1 MDLFRVQKVY
11 FLICTILL
19 SLVSPL
25 LLAPTPAKAIV
36 CPTIPPTPIINPIA
50 VPVNDTGVLTS
61 TLKIEYYQSSIY
73 SKECLA
79 DGLFK
84 MVMKALVHA
93 VTSSIIDWINNGF
106 EGGPSFVTDPAQ
118 FFADIADEEI
128 GRFIDGSAL
137 GFVCDP
143 FQLQIR
149 FAFLNQRARYKN
161 PSKCTITGIVK
172 NVKGFVGGDFLQ
184 GGWEGWRQMS
194 ASENNPYGSLLTAED
209 DLTIRISARQNTAK
223 LGLDWGRGFRSAL
236 TKDGK
241 IRTPGA
247 LVQDS
252 LSQATGNDLSYLNL
266 SREFD
271 DILIALASLG
281 IKQFMGK

>member
-25 LLAPTPAKAIV
+25 LLAPTPAFAV
-36 CPTIPPTPIINPIA
+36 TCPGKVPTPIINPIS
-50 VPVNDTGVLTS
+50 VPVNDSGVVS
-61 TLKIEYYQSSIY
+61 TTAEIAFYQSSLY
-73 SKECLA
+73 AKECIA

-84 MVMKALVHA
+84 MIMKALVHA

-128 GRFIDGSAL
+128 GRFIDGTAL

-149 FAFLNQRARYKN
+149 FAFLGQRARYKN

-184 GGWEGWRQMS
+184 GGWEGWKQMS

-209 DLTIRISARQNTAK
+209 DLSIRISARQNTAK

-271 DILIALASLG
+271 DILIALANFG
-281 IKQFMGK
+281 INQFMRK